1 MPDYNLRT
9 MKRITTTLAISAALA
24 LSACK
29 GGGGAAAATKYIP
42 DAAEF
47 VGGMSV
53 SGMISASGQKAEIEE
68 QINKDAEAKEGIEAA
83 KACNLDPWNLDQIVM
98 GGTSKEEF
106 AAVIVG
112 AGFGKAD
119 NLTCISGKIKEK
131 KGGDKE
137 PITIEGNKATFDG
150 GDGFGYL
157 VDDNT
162 LVIVSKGW
170 DASVKGLVDGTGTNA
185 FDGSLKDATGLTD
198 MGKHIWFAGKVPAE
212 AAGALGPA
220 AGLSMGGG
228 SMDFAGGG
236 LAVAMAG
243 KFADAAGAT
252 KAADEANK
260 AFEQGKAMAGMFGI
274 PQGVVDS
281 VKIAAEGEKITASAK
296 ATKEELATLEAKM
309 KEMGGM

>member
-1 MPDYNLRT
+1 

-24 LSACK
+24 LSACS
-29 GGGGAAAATKYIP
+29 GGGGAGAATKYIP

-53 SGMISASGQKAEIEE
+53 SGLISASGQKAEIEE
-68 QINKDAEAKEGIEAA
+68 QINKDSEAKEMIEAA
-83 KACNLDPWNLDQIVM
+83 QACNLDPWKLDSIVM
-98 GGTSKEEF
+98 GGTSKEDF
-106 AAVIVG
+106 AAVITG
-112 AGFGKAD
+112 AGFGKAE
-119 NLTCISGKIKEK
+119 NITCISGKIKEK

-137 PITIEGNKATFDG
+137 PITIADKKLTFTK
-150 GDGFGYL
+150 GDDAFGYL

-162 LVIVSKGW
+162 LVMVSKGW
-170 DASVKGLVDGTGTNA
+170 DTAVKGLIDGTGTNA
-185 FDGSLKDATGLTD
+185 FDGSMKDATGLSD

-212 AAGALGPA
+212 SAGALGPA
-220 AGLSMGGG
+220 AGLAMAGG
-228 SMDFAGGG
+228 SMDFSGGG
-236 LAVAMAG
+236 LAIAAAG

-252 KAADEANK
+252 KAAEEANK

-281 VKIAAEGEKITASAK
+281 VKIAADGDKITVAAK
-296 ATKEELATLEAKM
+296 ASKEDLMTLEAKM

>member
-1 MPDYNLRT
+1 
-9 MKRITTTLAISAALA
+9 MKRITTTLAISAVFA

-29 GGGGAAAATKYIP
+29 GGGGAGAATKYIP

-47 VGGMSV
+47 VGGASI
-53 SGMISASGQKAEIEE
+53 SGMISASGQKAEIEA
-68 QINKDAEAKEGIEAA
+68 QINKDASAKEAIDAA
-83 KACNLDPWNLDQIVM
+83 KACNLDPWNLDQVVM
-98 GGTSKEEF
+98 GGTSKEDF

-112 AGFGKAD
+112 TGFGKAD

-131 KGGDKE
+131 QGGDKE

-162 LVIVSKGW
+162 LVVVSKGW
-170 DASVKGLVDGTGTNA
+170 DAAVKGLVDGTGTNA
-185 FDGSLKDATGLTD
+185 FDGSMKDATGLTD
-198 MGKHIWFAGKVPAE
+198 MGKHVWFAGKVPAE

-220 AGLSMGGG
+220 AGLTMAGG
-228 SMDFAGGG
+228 SMDFSGGG
-236 LAVAMAG
+236 LALAAAG
-243 KFADAAGAT
+243 KFGDAAKAT
-252 KAADEANK
+252 AAADEANK

-274 PQGVVDS
+274 PAGVVDS
-281 VKIAAEGEKITASAK
+281 VKIAAEGDKITVAAK
-296 ATKEELATLEAKM
+296 ATKEELTALEAKM